1 VTGIAILGATGSIGR
16 STLDVVRSL
25 GPDYQVVG
33 MSAGSNWEAL
43 GHLAAEFRPRRV
55 ALADV
60 GAAEE
65 LGRAAGLRVASG
77 SPEKDTRLGDGAT
90 ILSGPEAASEV
101 ARADDADVVV
111 SAIVGAAGLEP
122 TLAAVRAG
130 KRVALANK
138 EALVMAGRLVLDEAA
153 RSGATL
159 LPVDSEHSAVFQAK
173 LAGRDDEVRRVIL
186 TASGGP
192 FRTRAPE
199 DFESITAA
207 EALDHPTWSMGPKIT
222 IDSATLMNKA
232 LEIIEARWWFDVDP
246 ARIEVWIHPQSIVH
260 SMVEFV
266 DGSVVAQL
274 GPADM
279 RLPIQYALT
288 YPERKSGCSSSLT
301 PEDMSRLTFERPDTS
316 RFPALELGYRAARE
330 GGTAGA
336 ALNAA
341 NEVAVEAF
349 LDGRCTFTDIPAAV
363 RAAMD
368 ARRSGDPVS
377 PREPGLDDIWEADA
391 RARNDARQCLSPR
404 RTPGTQRTAQDG
416 GTATPSTGRP
426 PRAPRA
432 LR

>member
-1 VTGIAILGATGSIGR
+1 MIGVAILGATGSIGR

-25 GPDYQVVG
+25 GPDYRVVG

-43 GHLAAEFRPRRV
+43 GRLAAEFRPRRV

-60 GAAEE
+60 RAAEE
-65 LGRAAGLRVASG
+65 LARAAGL
-77 SPEKDTRLGDGAT
+77 DGAT

-101 ARADDADVVV
+101 AQADDADVVV

-153 RSGATL
+153 KSGATL

-173 LAGRDDEVRRVIL
+173 LAGKDDEVRRVIL

-199 DFESITAA
+199 EFESISAA
-207 EALDHPTWSMGPKIT
+207 EALEHPTWSMGPKIT
-222 IDSATLMNKA
+222 VDSATLMNKA
-232 LEIIEARWWFDVDP
+232 LEIIEARWWFDIDP
-246 ARIEVWIHPQSIVH
+246 GRIEVWIHPQSVVH

-288 YPERKSGCSSSLT
+288 YPERKRGRSSLLT
-301 PEDMSRLTFERPDTS
+301 VKDMSRLTFEMPDTS

-349 LDGRCTFTDIPAAV
+349 LEGRCAFTDIPSAV

-368 ARRSGDPVS
+368 ARRAGDSVS
-377 PREPGLDDIWEADA
+377 PRGPGLDDIWEADA
-391 RARNDARQCLSPR
+391 RARDDARSALDR
-404 RTPGTQRTAQDG
+404 RQEVG
-416 GTATPSTGRP
+416 STVLGNVAEGR
-426 PRAPRA
+426 RG
-432 LR
+432 

>member
-1 VTGIAILGATGSIGR
+1 VKGGRVVTGIAILGATGSIGR

-25 GPDYQVVG
+25 GPDYRVVG

-43 GHLAAEFRPRRV
+43 GHLAAEFHPRRV
-55 ALADV
+55 ALAEV

-65 LGRAAGLRVASG
+65 LARAAEL
-77 SPEKDTRLGDGAT
+77 DGAT
-90 ILSGPEAASEV
+90 ILSGPDAASEV

-153 RSGATL
+153 ESGATL

-173 LAGRDDEVRRVIL
+173 LAGRNEEVSRVIL

-192 FRTRAPE
+192 FRTRPAE

-222 IDSATLMNKA
+222 VDSATLMNKA
-232 LEIIEARWWFDVDP
+232 LEIIEARWLFDVEPD
-246 ARIEVWIHPQSIVH
+246 RIEVWIHPQSVVH

-266 DGSVVAQL
+266 DGSTVAQL
-274 GPADM
+274 GRPDM

-349 LDGRCTFTDIPAAV
+349 LDGRCAFTDIPAAV
-363 RAAMD
+363 QAAMD
-368 ARRSGDPVS
+368 ARRPGDSVS
-377 PREPGLDDIWEADA
+377 PRGPGLDDIWEADA
-391 RARNDARQCLSPR
+391 RARDDARSALNGR
-404 RTPGTQRTAQDG
+404 REVESTVPGNA
-416 GTATPSTGRP
+416 SEGRHG
-426 PRAPRA
+426 
-432 LR
+432 